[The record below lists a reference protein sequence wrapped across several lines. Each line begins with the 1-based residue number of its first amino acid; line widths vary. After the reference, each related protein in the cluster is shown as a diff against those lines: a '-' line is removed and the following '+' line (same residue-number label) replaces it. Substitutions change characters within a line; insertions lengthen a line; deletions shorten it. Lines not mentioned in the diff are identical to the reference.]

1 MGATEAMTGIPP
13 VDAGSDR
20 AVYKQIADRLRERMA
35 DGALVPGQKL
45 PSEAALMREF
55 RASRGTVRGALELLT
70 NEGRL
75 HARRGVGV
83 FVRDPSENTL
93 ILHDPVGRLK
103 HIRRQHGMGGPL
115 AAEAAA
121 QHLEYRQE
129 VFAREEV
136 PAPAAVAAHLRID
149 PGTPVFARRRLVQV
163 RRPDAG
169 SEEYQR
175 VQLADSYLPLEL
187 ATGRIRE
194 TDTGPG
200 GTYARLEEHGH
211 HLTHFEETL
220 SFRMP
225 TPAESR
231 QLELGVGVPVI
242 DLIRVAHTATRP
254 VECFLAVMAGDKYR
268 FEYRIDAA

>member
-1 MGATEAMTGIPP
+1 MDI
-13 VDAGSDR
+13 R
-20 AVYKQIADRLRERMA
+20 QIVDRLRERIVT
-35 DGALVPGQKL
+35 GALVPGQKL
-45 PSEAALMREF
+45 PSESALMREF

-70 NEGRL
+70 HEGRL
-75 HARRGVGV
+75 RARRGVGV
-83 FVRDPSENTL
+83 FVRDPSETAL
-93 ILHDPVGRLK
+93 ILYDPARLES
-103 HIRRQHGMGGPL
+103 IRWQRGKSPL
-115 AAEAAA
+115 DTLAEE
-121 QHLEYRQE
+121 QRLEYRQE
-129 VFAREEV
+129 VFARTEI
-136 PAPAAVAAHLRID
+136 PAPAVVAAHLRID
-149 PGTPVFARRRLVQV
+149 PGTRVFTRRRLVQV
-163 RRPDAG
+163 RRPDAAG
-169 SEEYQR
+169 ERYHP
-175 VQLADSYLPLEL
+175 VQLADSYLPLDV

-194 TDTGPG
+194 ADTGPG

-254 VECFLAVMAGDKYR
+254 VECFLGVMAGDKYR